1 VTVRRL
7 AEPDVDGAVNVQIAA
22 FDDHDLQ
29 WGVPLPETTPER
41 IDAQQRRIR
50 HFLTHDPE
58 GAWVAADAGGR
69 VLGVALALRRERLWG
84 LSLLAVDP
92 AAQSRQ
98 IGRRLLDA
106 ALGYAEAGGPAVILS
121 SRDPRAMHRYASA
134 GFALHPQVRAT
145 GPVTATRLRAPEL
158 PVREATP
165 ADFRLADEVDRAVRG
180 APRGP
185 DHEMLASQGVMFVV
199 DSDDRRGYAHLH
211 GGRVRTLAASDDA
224 TASAL
229 LWRALA
235 HAADLGTEAVVEHVA
250 GNQQWAVR
258 TVVEAG
264 LSIAPSGP
272 AFWRGR
278 TPPGVYL
285 PSGPYL

>member
-1 VTVRRL
+1 
-7 AEPDVDGAVNVQIAA
+7 
-22 FDDHDLQ
+22 
-29 WGVPLPETTPER
+29 
-41 IDAQQRRIR
+41 
-50 HFLTHDPE
+50 
-58 GAWVAADAGGR
+58 
-69 VLGVALALRRERLWG
+69 VLGVALALRRDRLWG

-92 AAQSRQ
+92 AAQSRSL
-98 IGRRLLDA
+98 GRRLLDA
-106 ALGYAEAGGPAVILS
+106 ALSYADADGPAVILS

-145 GPVTATRLRAPEL
+145 GPVTTARLRTPEL

-185 DHEMLASQGVMFVV
+185 DHELLASQGAMFVV
-199 DSDDRRGYAHLH
+199 DSDGRRGYAHLQS
-211 GGRVRTLAASDDA
+211 GRIRTIAASDDT

-235 HAADLGTEAVVEHVA
+235 HACDLGTDATVEHVT

-258 TVVEAG
+258 AMVEVG

-278 TPPGVYL
+278 TPPAAYL